1 MILFLLKK
9 NFCDGWD
16 NLLSL
21 IIYNCI
27 SLAFI
32 YGIFFF
38 FTKLNTIV
46 GIAVSI
52 VLLLLLII
60 ELFAVNQTM
69 AKFADFKYVSI
80 KETFLEIPNV
90 WKDALLFALLI
101 ITVVLVAV
109 KCIPFYF
116 HMNSLLGLFLA
127 SVMFWLVVTVVLSI
141 QWFLPIQAQLGN
153 SFFKTLKKCFIV
165 FFDNMG
171 FSIFMFFYTLIL
183 GIITYFTATL
193 VPGFS
198 GILLSYNN
206 AFRLR
211 LYKYDWL
218 EEHAEE
224 IREQGKKRVH
234 IPWGELIAEDRETL
248 GPRSLKSFIFP
259 WKD

>member
-21 IIYNCI
+21 IGYNCI
-27 SLAFI
+27 LLALTGGVYFSLAKLPPFA
-32 YGIFFF
+32 GIP
-38 FTKLNTIV
+38 
-46 GIAVSI
+46 IAAI
-52 VLLLLLII
+52 LLLFLVIMI
-60 ELFAVNQTM
+60 FAINQTT
-69 AKFADFKYVSI
+69 AKYADFKSVPI
-80 KETFLEIPNV
+80 KDTFLEIPNV
-90 WKDALLFALLI
+90 WKDALLFTALIVVIALI
-101 ITVVLVAV
+101 AV

-116 HMNSLLGLFLA
+116 NMNSMIGLFLS
-127 SVMFWLVVTVVLSI
+127 SVMFWFVVTIVLAL

-153 SFFKTLKKCFIV
+153 KFKKTFKKCFII

-171 FSIFMFFYTLIL
+171 FSIFMFIYTLIL
-183 GIITYFTATL
+183 TAISALTSSL
-193 VPGFS
+193 VPGVS

-218 EEHAEE
+218 EEHADELK
-224 IREQGKKRVH
+224 EQGKKRPH
-234 IPWGELIAEDRETL
+234 IPWSELIADDRETL

>member
-16 NLLSL
+16 NLLTL
-21 IIYNCI
+21 IGYNFVL
-27 SLAFI
+27 LALVGGGYFFLAKLPP
-32 YGIFFF
+32 YAGIP
-38 FTKLNTIV
+38 
-46 GIAVSI
+46 IAV
-52 VLLLLLII
+52 VLLLALII
-60 ELFAVNQTM
+60 MVFAINQTT
-69 AKFADFKYVSI
+69 AKYADFKSVPI
-80 KETFLEIPNV
+80 KDTFLEIPNV
-90 WKDALLFALLI
+90 WKDALLFAGLI
-101 ITVVLVAV
+101 VILVLIAL

-116 HMNSLLGLFLA
+116 KMNNMLGLFLA
-127 SVMFWLVVTVVLSI
+127 SVMFWFVVTVVLAL
-141 QWFLPIQAQLGN
+141 QWFMPIQAQLGN
-153 SFFKTLKKCFIV
+153 KFRKTFKKCFIIL
-165 FFDNMG
+165 FDNMG

-183 GIITYFTATL
+183 AAISYFTITL
-193 VPGFS
+193 VPGVS

-224 IREQGKKRVH
+224 LKEQGKKRAR
-234 IPWGELIAEDRETL
+234 IPWGELIADDRETL

>member
-16 NLLSL
+16 NLLS
-21 IIYNCI
+21 IIVYNCTL
-27 SLAFI
+27 LAFLF
-32 YGIFFF
+32 GGFFF
-38 FTKLNTIV
+38 YSKLSSIIGL
-46 GIAVSI
+46 GIAI
-52 VLLLLLII
+52 VFLLLFII
-60 ELFAVNQTM
+60 SIFAINQTT
-69 AKFADFKYVSI
+69 AKYADFKFVSI
-80 KETFLEIPNV
+80 KETFFEIPNV
-90 WKDALLFALLI
+90 WKDALLFTALL
-101 ITVVLVAV
+101 VVIALIAV
-109 KCIPFYF
+109 KCIPFYY
-116 HMNSLLGLFLA
+116 HMDNLLGLFLA
-127 SVMFWLVVTVVLSI
+127 SVMFWVVFSTVLAL

-153 SFFKTLKKCFIV
+153 KFKKTLKKCFII
-165 FFDNMG
+165 FFDNIG
-171 FSIFMFFYTLIL
+171 FSIFMLIYTLIL
-183 GIITYFTATL
+183 CVITYFTATL
-193 VPGFS
+193 IPGFA

-224 IREQGKKRVH
+224 LKQQGRRKAR